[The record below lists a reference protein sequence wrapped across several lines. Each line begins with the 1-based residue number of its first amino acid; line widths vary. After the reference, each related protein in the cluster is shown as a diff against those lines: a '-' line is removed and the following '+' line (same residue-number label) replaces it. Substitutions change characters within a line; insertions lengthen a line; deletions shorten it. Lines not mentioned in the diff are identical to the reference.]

1 MIDYLALIDKYYGDK
16 PELRHILVTHS
27 RQVADRALTIID
39 AHPQWVSEGLV
50 DRTFVEEAAM
60 LHDIGILF
68 CDAPKIYCTGPH
80 KYIEH
85 GYLGAELL
93 RAEGLPKHA
102 LVAERHTGTGITI
115 EQVEREELP
124 IPERNYCPESLEE
137 KIICYADKFYSKSHL
152 GEEVAL
158 EWRNCATRTLVFY
171 HYLNR
176 WLKPMESSSRNCILA
191 LVSPSIMTV
200 LS

>member
-1 MIDYLALIDKYYGDK
+1 MIDYLSLIDKYYSEF

-27 RQVADRALTIID
+27 RQVADRALSIVD
-39 AHPQWVSEGLV
+39 RHPEWEEQGLV
-50 DRTFVEEAAM
+50 DRTFIEEAAM
-60 LHDIGILF
+60 LHDIGIIF
-68 CDAPKIYCTGPH
+68 CHAPKIYCNGPH

-93 RAEGLPKHA
+93 RQEGLPKHA

-124 IPERNYCPESLEE
+124 IPERDYCPQSLEE

-152 GEEVAL
+152 SLRA
-158 EWRNCATRTLVFY
+158 Y
-171 HYLNR
+171 
-176 WLKPMESSSRNCILA
+176 PLA
-191 LVSPSIMTV
+191 
-200 LS
+200 

>member
-1 MIDYLALIDKYYGDK
+1 MDYIKLIDKYYSEQ
-16 PELRHILVTHS
+16 PELRNVLLTHS
-27 RQVADRALTIID
+27 RQVADRALRIVD
-39 AHPQWVSEGLV
+39 AHPEWLSASGGTLV
-50 DRTFVEEAAM
+50 DCQFIEEAAM
-60 LHDIGILF
+60 LHDIGIIF
-68 CDAPKIYCTGPH
+68 CDAPKIHCHGPH

-93 RAEGLPKHA
+93 RREGLERHA

-124 IPERNYCPESLEE
+124 IPERDYCPRSLEE

-158 EWRNCATRTLVFY
+158 SKVKANIWRYGHDAIVRWQELV
-171 HYLNR
+171 
-176 WLKPMESSSRNCILA
+176 A
-191 LVSPSIMTV
+191 LCGENLTE
-200 LS
+200 